1 MSKALMEI
9 FKMSSKLGIKPKDII
24 GMGGDIVK
32 MGKSLFNTRVNPKLL
47 EYVNKR
53 GDLPGK
59 ILEDIKIH
67 MRSMKNASESQIE
80 VFKLNLKDIFNAKF
94 PPPPVSSVKQPATS
108 VKDAAEA
115 FKGWKPTVIKGGK
128 EPLAT
133 GGMANQNAELNQLP
147 EYYLPM
153 ANGGIADHFRK
164 K

>member
-1 MSKALMEI
+1 MEI

-47 EYVNKR
+47 EYVNKK
-53 GDLPGK
+53 GDIPGK

-67 MRSMKNASESQIE
+67 MRSMKNASNSQIE

-94 PPPPVSSVKQPATS
+94 PPPVSSVKQPATS

-115 FKGWKPTVIKGGK
+115 FKGWQPTVIKGGK
-128 EPLAT
+128 DKLAT
-133 GGMANQNAELNQLP
+133 GGIAKLNSQLNQLP

-153 ANGGIADHFRK
+153 ANGGIANHFRK

>member
-47 EYVNKR
+47 EYVNKK
-53 GDLPGK
+53 GELPGK

-67 MRSMKNASESQIE
+67 MRSMKNASNSQIE

-94 PPPPVSSVKQPATS
+94 PPPVSSVKEPATS
-108 VKDAAEA
+108 VKNAAEA

-133 GGMANQNAELNQLP
+133 GGIAKLNSELNQLP

>member
-1 MSKALMEI
+1 MEI

-47 EYVNKR
+47 EYVNKK
-53 GDLPGK
+53 GDIPGK

-67 MRSMKNASESQIE
+67 MRSMKNASNSQIE

-94 PPPPVSSVKQPATS
+94 PPPVSSVKEPATS
-108 VKDAAEA
+108 VKNAAEA

-153 ANGGIADHFRK
+153 ANGGIANHFRK

>member
-1 MSKALMEI
+1 MEI

-47 EYVNKR
+47 EYVNKK
-53 GDLPGK
+53 GDIPGK

-94 PPPPVSSVKQPATS
+94 PPPVSSVKQPATS

-133 GGMANQNAELNQLP
+133 GGIAKLNSELNQLP

>member
-1 MSKALMEI
+1 MEI

-53 GDLPGK
+53 GELPGK

-94 PPPPVSSVKQPATS
+94 PPPVSSVKQPATS

-153 ANGGIADHFRK
+153 ANGGIANHFRK